1 MTVADNEFTLVSVN
15 RVNRYLM
22 ITGDEVYLG
31 EDDSSVQRAKDIL
44 DKGQA
49 EFGYYSAIVEWLV
62 VHT

>member
-1 MTVADNEFTLVSVN
+1 MADNEFTLVSVN

-49 EFGYYSAIVEWLV
+49 EFGYYSAIVE
-62 VHT
+62 